1 MKSQHFFK
9 LCCNTSVI
17 RNGPYCIIRVAYNT
31 DLAAYHTLYRLIA
44 FSVRDKVFETFRYV
58 IFISNSQQNLKNNE
72 ELPIEGAVSNFI
84 KERMGIS
91 FVIT

>member
-1 MKSQHFFK
+1 MKNQHFFK
-9 LCCNTSVI
+9 LCYNTRVI

-44 FSVRDKVFETFRYV
+44 LSVGDKVFETFKYV
-58 IFISNSQQNLKNNE
+58 IHISSVQQNLKNNE

-91 FVIT
+91 FVIA